1 MYLYSFN
8 MGPKFVRKPKG
19 LSVFKNRVLT
29 KSVAEKEN
37 NRATIYNQK
46 FHIFYTSP
54 VIMTL
59 KELNLFVRLLNTNDL
74 YHAISVM
81 LRFVSYASINSSA
94 NLANIG
100 FTQVR

>member
-46 FHIFYTSP
+46 FHIFLHFASYYD
-54 VIMTL
+54 L
-59 KELNLFVRLLNTNDL
+59 KRTEFIRPSTKYRRPLSRYL
-74 YHAISVM
+74 
-81 LRFVSYASINSSA
+81 SYAS
-94 NLANIG
+94 L
-100 FTQVR
+100 RLLR